1 MERSFVRRRTPRR
14 LLIVVGLAI
23 VSLVLAAG
31 GAGAAAASP
40 TVEGE
45 ITGGNGSPVV
55 AAAGFDLATVGYEQ
69 SEFLLS
75 GTATAYTAA
84 TPLPSDGKW
93 GATPS
98 DVTADYKTRVV
109 VYRPTNANRFNGNVI
124 VEWLNVSGGLD
135 AGPDWT
141 LTHTQL
147 FREGAVW
154 VGVSAQRV
162 GLDATVAADAA
173 RYAAIPPHPG
183 DSFSYDIYSQ
193 AGQAIWDNADTLLGG
208 LTPQHVIAMGES
220 QSAGRLVTYFNAV
233 HPLVDVYDGFLVH
246 SRSGAGAALS
256 QAPQPNIV
264 PTSPMAFRDDQDAPV
279 LVFQAE
285 TDVFNSNLGARQPD
299 SDVFRLWEVPGT
311 AHFDHYGL
319 AIGPTDIGDGQGAVL
334 NLEAMQNPTNQ
345 PSPSFSCNLPINTG
359 PMHWVMNAAIAWLER
374 WVADG
379 TPPPTAPWLETTG
392 VSPVVFA
399 TDANGNVLGGVR
411 TPHVDAPIARL
422 GGVGNS
428 GAGPI
433 GQFCRLFGDTVP
445 FTPEQLVSLYENHG
459 QFVAAWNQATQ
470 DAVQRGF
477 LLGPDAQELKTAT
490 AQSDIAK

>member
-84 TPLPSDGKW
+84 TPLPNDGKW

-154 VGVSAQRV
+154 VGVSAQKV

-193 AGQAIWDNADTLLGG
+193 AGQAIWDNADDVARWVDPAACDRDGRVAVGRPAGDLLQRG
-208 LTPQHVIAMGES
+208 T
-220 QSAGRLVTYFNAV
+220 SARRRLRRLPRAQ
-233 HPLVDVYDGFLVH
+233 PERRRRGAL
-246 SRSGAGAALS
+246 AGASAEHR
-256 QAPQPNIV
+256 ADEPDGV
-264 PTSPMAFRDDQDAPV
+264 P
-279 LVFQAE
+279 
-285 TDVFNSNLGARQPD
+285 
-299 SDVFRLWEVPGT
+299 
-311 AHFDHYGL
+311 
-319 AIGPTDIGDGQGAVL
+319 
-334 NLEAMQNPTNQ
+334 
-345 PSPSFSCNLPINTG
+345 
-359 PMHWVMNAAIAWLER
+359 
-374 WVADG
+374 
-379 TPPPTAPWLETTG
+379 
-392 VSPVVFA
+392 
-399 TDANGNVLGGVR
+399 
-411 TPHVDAPIARL
+411 
-422 GGVGNS
+422 
-428 GAGPI
+428 
-433 GQFCRLFGDTVP
+433 
-445 FTPEQLVSLYENHG
+445 
-459 QFVAAWNQATQ
+459 
-470 DAVQRGF
+470 
-477 LLGPDAQELKTAT
+477 
-490 AQSDIAK
+490 